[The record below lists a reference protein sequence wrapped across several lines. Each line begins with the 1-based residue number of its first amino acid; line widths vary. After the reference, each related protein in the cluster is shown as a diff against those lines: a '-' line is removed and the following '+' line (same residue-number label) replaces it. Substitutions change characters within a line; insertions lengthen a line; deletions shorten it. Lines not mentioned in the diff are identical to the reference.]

1 MIVLKKLKSVLM
13 ELQKYGE
20 MILEKI
26 VISISVVNADILVKW
41 QVVKKEY
48 ASPTILLVLLIL
60 LLRQLH
66 AHMIVKMMLKSVLME
81 FQKLEEISL
90 IRIVLFMTVP

>member
-13 ELQKYGE
+13 EKQKYGE
-20 MILEKI
+20 IILEKI

-48 ASPTILLVLLIL
+48 ASLTILLVLLIL

-81 FQKLEEISL
+81 KQ
-90 IRIVLFMTVP
+90 

>member
-20 MILEKI
+20 IILEKI

-41 QVVKKEY
+41 QVVKKEF
-48 ASPTILLVLLIL
+48 ASLTILLVLLIL

-81 FQKLEEISL
+81 KQ
-90 IRIVLFMTVP
+90 

>member
-20 MILEKI
+20 ITLEKI

-48 ASPTILLVLLIL
+48 ASLTILLVLLIL

-81 FQKLEEISL
+81 KQ
-90 IRIVLFMTVP
+90 

>member
-48 ASPTILLVLLIL
+48 ASLTILLVLLIL

>member
-20 MILEKI
+20 IILEKI

-48 ASPTILLVLLIL
+48 ASLTILLVLLIL

-81 FQKLEEISL
+81 KQ
-90 IRIVLFMTVP
+90 

>member
-41 QVVKKEY
+41 QVVKKEF
-48 ASPTILLVLLIL
+48 ASLTILLVLLIL

-81 FQKLEEISL
+81 KQ
-90 IRIVLFMTVP
+90 

>member
-20 MILEKI
+20 IILEKI

-48 ASPTILLVLLIL
+48 ASLTILLVLLIL
-60 LLRQLH
+60 VKENQH
-66 AHMIVKMMLKSVLME
+66 AHMFVLK
-81 FQKLEEISL
+81 K
-90 IRIVLFMTVP
+90 